1 MHALGIRMSKGIFYS
16 LSSRALAVCMAGT
29 LVSLGALGCGNKEQ
43 SGTPGSESVVKEPK
57 PAETGANNANA
68 QNAANAGDK
77 KDEGTAAK
85 PEGSQAAA
93 PAENA
98 GGAVKAD
105 PSKAAAAKPGETPAP
120 AAPEP
125 SATAS
130 AVATAT
136 PEPTSAAG
144 TARTAEAGPPVE
156 GTKVGESNFS
166 VWMQSAPKHKVGQPG
181 SVQVVLVPKNGFK
194 CNAEYP
200 YKLKL
205 NDPPAG
211 VSYPNAIV
219 RKESMSVSPKQS
231 TMNVPFTPTAA
242 GDARISGKFYF
253 SVCTADQCL
262 IDSRDVAVNVK
273 IEP

>member
-1 MHALGIRMSKGIFYS
+1 MHALGIRMSKLRVAFFMGFCISGAFI
-16 LSSRALAVCMAGT
+16 
-29 LVSLGALGCGNKEQ
+29 SLGASGCGKEQ
-43 SGTPGSESVVKEPK
+43 PGSQGSENVVKEPK
-57 PAETGANNANA
+57 PENAQSGDKNANA
-68 QNAANAGDK
+68 ANTANTGENKGEGAAAKAADTAAANTAPGAVN
-77 KDEGTAAK
+77 EGT
-85 PEGSQAAA
+85 GQ
-93 PAENA
+93 
-98 GGAVKAD
+98 KAD
-105 PSKAAAAKPGETPAP
+105 PSKVAAAKPGETVAP
-120 AAPEP
+120 ASPEP
-125 SATAS
+125 AATAS
-130 AVATAT
+130 AAPTGT

-156 GTKVGESNFS
+156 GTKVGEPNFS
-166 VWMQSAPKHKVGQPG
+166 VWMQASPKQKVGQPG

-194 CNAEYP
+194 CNDAYP

-219 RKESMSVSPKQS
+219 RKENMSVSPKQS
-231 TMNVPFTPTAA
+231 VMNVPFTPTAA
-242 GDARISGKFYF
+242 GDARISGKFFF